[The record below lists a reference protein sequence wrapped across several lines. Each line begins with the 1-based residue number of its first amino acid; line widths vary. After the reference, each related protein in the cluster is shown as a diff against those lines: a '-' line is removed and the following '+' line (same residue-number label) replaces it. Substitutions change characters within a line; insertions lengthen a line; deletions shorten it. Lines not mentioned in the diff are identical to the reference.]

1 MGAER
6 IKRTLSWGVVA
17 SLLVA
22 ALVLGQGLYQ
32 TPKYEAE
39 ARVLVGVKTKE
50 AETREP
56 TGIQTIPNA
65 VSGLQTFTLTVAKM
79 VRTMPV
85 ARAVVERLNL
95 PRGSAE
101 EVLGNMSVEQSTGT
115 MLIDTTYEDS
125 DPKRAQLIANAI
137 DEGILVNAASPGY
150 VATDL
155 NRRTGTLGVEQGT
168 PVAVRVA
175 TLPDD
180 GPTGRF
186 FSQDG
191 EAPW

>member
-1 MGAER
+1 
-6 IKRTLSWGVVA
+6 
-17 SLLVA
+17 
-22 ALVLGQGLYQ
+22 
-32 TPKYEAE
+32 
-39 ARVLVGVKTKE
+39 
-50 AETREP
+50 
-56 TGIQTIPNA
+56 
-65 VSGLQTFTLTVAKM
+65 M
-79 VRTMPV
+79 VRTMPL

-155 NRRTGTLGVEQGT
+155 NRRTGTLGVEQGA
-168 PVAVRVA
+168 PVAVRAA